1 MEQHRV
7 ILNPTQFQLV
17 IRRLCFELIENYDD
31 FSNAVILGL
40 QPRGKYLANRIALEL
55 HKMKA
60 VVSPIQIGYLDVT
73 FYRDDFRR
81 REEPIVPGKT
91 EIDFIIE
98 NKKVI
103 LIDDVLFT
111 GRTIRAGLD
120 AMLAYGRP
128 EKVELLTLI
137 DRRYSRDLPIQPDY
151 VGKKID
157 SIISQRVQVKWKE
170 TDNKDE
176 VILYTPKL
184 KN

>member
-1 MEQHRV
+1 MEQYRT
-7 ILNPTQFQLV
+7 ILNPVQFQLV

-31 FSNAVILGL
+31 FSNAVIIGL
-40 QPRGKYLANRIALEL
+40 QPRGKYLANRIAFELE
-55 HKMKA
+55 KMKA
-60 VVSPIQIGYLDVT
+60 VKNPVQKGFLDVT

-81 REEPIVPGKT
+81 RDEPITPSKT
-91 EIDFIIE
+91 EINFIIE
-98 NKKVI
+98 NKRVI

-120 AMLAYGRP
+120 AMLAFGRP

-157 SIISQRVQVKWKE
+157 SIISQRVLVKWQE

-176 VILYTPKL
+176 VILYTPKQ